1 MEDEAKA
8 LQHSV
13 ADATAEVKRCEEE
26 LALLPETADAFAC
39 AAVGCPVGSR
49 RCWTLSNDAIAAGE
63 EGTVVGVLHGQG
75 KVEVKFR
82 KVTWFLDPGQLIT
95 AEEKARQDAEAER
108 EAARRANPEAA
119 VRCPLPVIAVCFL
132 YLSYNLILY

>member
-1 MEDEAKA
+1 M
-8 LQHSV
+8 
-13 ADATAEVKRCEEE
+13 AD
-26 LALLPETADAFAC
+26 AC
-39 AAVGCPVGSR
+39 AAMGRPMGSKW
-49 RCWTLSNDAIAAGE
+49 CLKSNNNNDDIAAYE
-63 EGTVVGVLHGQG
+63 VGTVVGVLHGQG